1 MVLRTVC
8 FETSPGWEVGLLF
21 LRTVACRSNTA
32 VNSERYNLIKT
43 THTRTKYNL
52 IKTNPSKDPFMVM
65 DKFMNNLVK
74 VNVHR
79 RLTLFGIDGGRRKW
93 LNTN

>member
-8 FETSPGWEVGLLF
+8 FETSPGWEVGLLY

-74 VNVHR
+74 VMCIV
-79 RLTLFGIDGGRRKW
+79 D
-93 LNTN
+93 